1 MEFDP
6 YGVNNYETGSSS
18 SSNLPP
24 LSFTVNNRQS
34 IPFIDLNQSVNWR
47 RIDDA
52 YQPFEFTPTDFHSIS
67 TPFRIFQPKTHRYPS
82 YGLPM
87 RTSLGHIPLRDCG
100 GGDRG
105 GFFDWEKTKPVYNN
119 CMDPYNLGPH
129 SLESDFLLPRNYN
142 TNQVPFSNP
151 YENPLS
157 WHGITPSDPIPSIK
171 TSPGIAFRPPPPSP
185 VDAFSSANDTLSF
198 KNLNNG
204 INGIDKNST
213 GKPSVAEKLSKPP
226 NMFSKG
232 ASTSYDESPFR
243 TSKPVFVQDAKK
255 HGILDRDRGR
265 AHNYLP
271 MKFSDVVKL
280 PPRKPSGSI
289 RMSVENGKVKDGST
303 SPSKFN
309 LFPTLPTRKRSNL
322 RKMDLNEDYSLFS
335 QSLDEFDKETSLQ
348 QGFAEGKFEAGVA
361 DFYTK
366 TNCDS
371 TKHSNFL
378 SKRSFSSYGDSI
390 LLERMLVLSDMLL
403 SWCSDH
409 TYELEEKD
417 QKSLEKII
425 NNLHTC
431 MSKSI
436 RQEPSLF
443 SGLSEAG
450 VADFH
455 TKANHIRSDFNPLS
469 RSFWRVNH
477 KIMIDRM
484 LSLSDFLLSLCS
496 NYTYELE
503 ENEHKSFE
511 EIINNLH
518 TCISIN
524 IVRDSALVSE
534 LSDSIPSQKREEKGN
549 HSVSID
555 SDLKLKIDKT
565 AENIK
570 KILMEDYNVKEEKDP
585 QVRFY
590 KTLWLEAEAALCSVN
605 CMTHFINTKTEIE
618 KSKLDDEKGSSD
630 EDETSS
636 FELNENDESSKTIE
650 PLATACDD
658 EVDKSF
664 KLESGLTQLV
674 SGFASDSSF
683 KLNEKDKL
691 SCDDEVDNS
700 TETAG
705 DTDDEV
711 SQHQDFNFGHAG
723 EQSEVGDFN
732 VQYGCT
738 VRPGSSSGIGDQP
751 TTNWYDD
758 SSTDWEHVSNE
769 EDLFSF

>member
-6 YGVNNYETGSSS
+6 YGVNCYETGSSS
-18 SSNLPP
+18 SSNSPP
-24 LSFTVNNRQS
+24 LSFTVNNRPL
-34 IPFIDLNQSVNWR
+34 IPLIDLNQSMNSP

-52 YQPFEFTPTDFHSIS
+52 FQPFEFPPMDFHPIS
-67 TPFRIFQPKTHRYPS
+67 TPFRIFQPKTHCYPS
-82 YGLPM
+82 YGLPTP
-87 RTSLGHIPLRDCG
+87 TSLDHIPLRDCG

-142 TNQVPFSNP
+142 TNQVPFGNP

-171 TSPGIAFRPPPPSP
+171 TSPGIAFRPPPPSH
-185 VDAFSSANDTLSF
+185 VDAFSSAYDTLSF
-198 KNLNNG
+198 KNLNIG
-204 INGIDKNST
+204 INGIDTNST

-226 NMFSKG
+226 NMSSKG
-232 ASTSYDESPFR
+232 ASTSYVESPFR
-243 TSKPVFVQDAKK
+243 TSKPVFVPDAKK
-255 HGILDRDRGR
+255 HEILDRDRGR
-265 AHNYLP
+265 AQNYLP

-280 PPRKPSGSI
+280 PPRKRSGSI

-303 SPSKFN
+303 SSSKFN

-322 RKMDLNEDYSLFS
+322 RKTDLNKDYSLFS

-366 TNCDS
+366 MNCDS
-371 TKHSNFL
+371 TTHSNFL
-378 SKRSFSSYGDSI
+378 SKRSFSSYGDNI
-390 LLERMLVLSDMLL
+390 LLERMLVLSDMFL

-409 TYELEEKD
+409 TYELEGKD
-417 QKSLEKII
+417 QKPLEKII

-431 MSKSI
+431 MSRSI

-450 VADFH
+450 VADLH
-455 TKANHIRSDFNPLS
+455 TKANLIHRSDFN
-469 RSFWRVNH
+469 
-477 KIMIDRM
+477 
-484 LSLSDFLLSLCS
+484 FLK
-496 NYTYELE
+496 

-524 IVRDSALVSE
+524 IVQDSALVSE
-534 LSDSIPSQKREEKGN
+534 LSDSIPSQKLEEKGN

-555 SDLKLKIDKT
+555 SDLKVKIDKT

-570 KILMEDYNVKEEKDP
+570 KILTEDYNVKEEKEP

-605 CMTHFINTKTEIE
+605 CMTRFINTKTEIE
-618 KSKLDDEKGSSD
+618 KSKLDDEKDLSKGSSD
-630 EDETSS
+630 EDETSG

-658 EVDKSF
+658 E
-664 KLESGLTQLV
+664 
-674 SGFASDSSF
+674 
-683 KLNEKDKL
+683 DKL

-700 TETAG
+700 TETG
-705 DTDDEV
+705 CDTDEV
-711 SQHQDFNFGHAG
+711 SQHQDFKL
-723 EQSEVGDFN
+723 EVGDFN